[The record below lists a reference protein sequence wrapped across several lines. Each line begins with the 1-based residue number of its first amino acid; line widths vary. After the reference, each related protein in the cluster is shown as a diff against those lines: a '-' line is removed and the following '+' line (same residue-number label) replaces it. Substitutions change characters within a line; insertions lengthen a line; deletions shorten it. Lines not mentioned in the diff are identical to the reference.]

1 MIYLLICMILF
12 LVKKIKY
19 VFYKLVGSKTT
30 LDRYWM
36 DQKYFSKHLP
46 LLAFHPNVNF
56 IADVSPKRE
65 GNIFKWQ
72 YFTNIE
78 L

>member
-1 MIYLLICMILF
+1 
-12 LVKKIKY
+12 
-19 VFYKLVGSKTT
+19 
-30 LDRYWM
+30 M

-65 GNIFKWQ
+65 GNIFKLQ
-72 YFTNIE
+72 YFKNIE